1 MTAVVVP
8 ETRPTHSVPTRRQRQ
23 GGLIVRWL
31 STTDHKLIGSSYLIS
46 AFLFFMLAGVMA
58 LIMRTELARPGLQI
72 VTNDQFDQLF
82 TMHGTLMLL
91 MFATPA

>member
-1 MTAVVVP
+1 MTAVVNAPHATGEVAAP
-8 ETRPTHSVPTRRQRQ
+8 PRRRRQ

-31 STTDHKLIGSSYLIS
+31 TTTDHKLIGSSYLIA
-46 AFLFFMLAGVMA
+46 AFGFFMLAGVLA

-72 VTNDQFDQLF
+72 VTADQYDQLF

-91 MFATPA
+91 MFA